1 MRCFNQVVV
10 EVASYGCDSGSGSR
24 KGFAL
29 VRAACAGDCHEPVC
43 GGVDV
48 HDRHRLGGRG
58 AIPMQYGPA
67 YECCKGDFSGA
78 SVA

>member
-10 EVASYGCDSGSGSR
+10 EVPSYGCDSVSGSR
-24 KGFAL
+24 GGFTM
-29 VRAACAGDCHEPVC
+29 VIPACVGDCHEPVC

-48 HDRHRLGGRG
+48 HYRRRLGGRG
-58 AIPMQYGPA
+58 AIPMQTGPA